1 MIRSLL
7 SIKLIVLVLLPFFL
21 SGQHQIINNEV
32 SWMFDQEFSKN
43 DTSFSVVKSSIYNL
57 FVFSKIN
64 EDSLKTKSKFFN
76 WGFNKNFISYKN
88 KDYKIIINPIL
99 DFSLGN
105 NEYFSTGRGAFLTGQ
120 IGHKFKWY
128 SLYYENFRKF
138 NGELERQVAQS
149 GVAPGESGV
158 KFGDKGIDYSVA
170 NGGMEYAFNKF
181 FSISIGHGKN
191 FIGNGYRS
199 LLLSDAA
206 NSYPFFKT
214 DITVGRVRYTSIIA
228 EFTDYKNDLLSDGLK
243 RKKNGSFHF
252 LEFIITKKIRIGVFE
267 SVIWAGDSTAR
278 STLDINYLNP
288 FVIFRPI
295 EFNLGS
301 PDNML
306 LGINGSW
313 DITNSIKLYGQG
325 VIDEFHSKNLIN
337 NPTWWGNKYG
347 YQVGLKLH
355 DFKKAPNLVVILEHN
370 SVRPFTYSQ
379 KESATNYGHNYEAL
393 AHPYG
398 ANFREYLGIVNYR
411 YKRWNINL
419 KINVIDGGAE
429 SVDSVSVGTDIF
441 KSYLDREGDYGYKI
455 GYGEKYIQTIVDTK
469 LSYILNYKYLLNIQL
484 GFVNR
489 SFNLSDNAWNEQL
502 FYLGLKTSLFNSYY
516 DY

>member
-1 MIRSLL
+1 MIKHLPSMKWL
-7 SIKLIVLVLLPFFL
+7 SLVLLPFFV
-21 SGQHQIINNEV
+21 SAQHHFINNEV
-32 SWMFDQEFSKN
+32 SWMFDQEFSKS
-43 DTSFSVVKSSIYNL
+43 DTSFNSIKSSINNP
-57 FVFSKIN
+57 FIFSKIN
-64 EDSLKTKSKFFN
+64 EDTIKTKSFFFN
-76 WGFNKNFISYKN
+76 WGFNKNFISYGN
-88 KDYKIIINPIL
+88 EEYKIVINPIY
-99 DFSLGN
+99 DFTNGN
-105 NEYFSTGRGAFLTGQ
+105 GKYYSAARGAFLTGE
-120 IGHKFKWY
+120 IGEKFKWY
-128 SLYYENFRKF
+128 SLYYENLRQFTGEVESEVIRK
-138 NGELERQVAQS
+138 AI
-149 GVAPGESGV
+149 APGESEA
-158 KFGDKGIDYSVA
+158 KFVDNGIDYSVA
-170 NGGMEYAFNKF
+170 NGGMEYRFNKF
-181 FSISIGHGKN
+181 FSLSLGHGKN

-206 NSYPFFKT
+206 NSYPFLKT
-214 DITVGRVRYTSIIA
+214 DITIGRVKYSLIVA
-228 EFTDYKNDLLSDGLK
+228 EFTDFKNDMPFDALK

-252 LEFIITKKIRIGVFE
+252 LEVLITKNLRVGLFE

-278 STLDINYLNP
+278 STIDINYLNP
-288 FVIFRPI
+288 FVVFRPV

-313 DITNSIKLYGQG
+313 DITHFMKLYGQG
-325 VIDEFHSKNLIN
+325 IIDEFHSKNLLK

-355 DFKKAPNLVVILEHN
+355 DFKKAPNLVVVLEHN

-411 YKRWNINL
+411 YKRWNFNL
-419 KINVIDGGAE
+419 KVNVINGGAE
-429 SVDSVSVGTDIF
+429 SIDSISNGTDIF
-441 KSYLDREGDYGYKI
+441 KSYLDRAGNEGYKI

-469 LSYILNYKYLLNIQL
+469 LSYILNYNYLLNLQL
-484 GFVNR
+484 GFQNR
-489 SFNLSDNAWNEQL
+489 SFNLSDNEWDEQL
-502 FYLGLKTSLFNSYY
+502 FYIGLKTSLFNSYY

>member
-21 SGQHQIINNEV
+21 SAQNQFINNDIT
-32 SWMFDQEFSKN
+32 WMFDQEFSKS
-43 DTSFSVVKSSIYNL
+43 DTSLNSVKSSIYNH
-57 FVFSKIN
+57 FIFSKFN
-64 EDSLKTKSKFFN
+64 ENDLKTNSKFFN
-76 WGFNKNFISYKN
+76 WGFNKNFISYEN
-88 KDYKIIINPIL
+88 SDYKIIINPIL
-99 DFSLGN
+99 DLSIGSKD
-105 NEYFSTGRGAFLTGQ
+105 YFSSKRGAFLTGE
-120 IGHKFKWY
+120 IGEKFKWY
-128 SLYYENFRKF
+128 SLYYEDFRNFT
-138 NGELERQVAQS
+138 GEVESKVIRT

-170 NGGMEYAFNKF
+170 NGGMEYTFNKF
-181 FSISIGHGKN
+181 FSVSIGHGKN

-206 NSYPFFKT
+206 NSYPFVKT
-214 DITVGRVRYTSIIA
+214 DITLGRVKYTSIVA

-252 LEFIITKKIRIGVFE
+252 LEFLITKNIRFGLFE
-267 SVIWAGDSTAR
+267 SVIWAGDSTSR
-278 STLDINYLNP
+278 STFDINYLNP
-288 FVIFRPI
+288 FVVFRPI

-306 LGINGSW
+306 LGVNASW
-313 DITNSIKLYGQG
+313 DITKSVKLYGQG
-325 VIDEFHSKNLIN
+325 VIDEFHSKNLIS

-347 YQVGLKLH
+347 YQFGFKIH
-355 DFKKAPNLVVILEHN
+355 DFKKAPNLVFILEYN

-411 YKRWNINL
+411 YKRWNFNL
-419 KINVIDGGAE
+419 KVNVIDGGAE
-429 SVDSVSVGTDIF
+429 SNDSISSGSDIF
-441 KSYLDREGDYGYKI
+441 KSYLDRERNFGYKI
-455 GYGEKYIQTIVDTK
+455 GYGDKYVQTIVDTK
-469 LSYILNYKYLLNIQL
+469 LSYILNYNYLLNLQF
-484 GFVNR
+484 GFQNR
-489 SFNLSDNAWNEQL
+489 SQNLSGLISTERL
-502 FYLGLKTSLFNSYY
+502 FYFGLKTSLFNLYY